1 MAHDKLILIAHFD
14 PAGKLSRDWLT
25 LLDALRAGEFAELAL
40 ISTGLNPAPYEDRL
54 AGVRVV
60 VRENV
65 GYDFYSWRQGL
76 LDALPRGYAEVVL
89 LNTSFYVADAARFT
103 AVLREPMPPESRVRG
118 LTVSWQE
125 GFHAQSYFLQFARS
139 VLESAVFNRFWQEMR
154 PVSARQTVIDLYELG
169 LSRQIGREFPIQPIF
184 ALGPYEKFL
193 MLRRGLKD
201 ASKIPAAQMEEAYE
215 FYKQSLNPS
224 LLLWDCLLHRYGIV
238 KKQLVHDNPFRA
250 PIDEARDFVARCILN

>member
-25 LLDALRAGEFAELAL
+25 LIDALRAGGFADLML
-40 ISTGLNPAPYEDRL
+40 VSTGLNAAPYRDRL

-76 LDALPRGYAEVVL
+76 LDAFSRGYEQVVL
-89 LNTSFYVADAARFT
+89 LNTSFYVADAGRFS
-103 AVLREPMPPESRVRG
+103 ALLRQPMPLEARVRA
-118 LTVSWQE
+118 LTISWQD

-154 PVSARQTVIDLYELG
+154 PVSSRQTVIDLYELG
-169 LSRQIGREFPIQPIF
+169 LSRQLGREFPIEPIF

-201 ASKIPAAQMEEAYE
+201 SSKITAAQLEEAYDL
-215 FYKQSLNPS
+215 YKQSLNPS
-224 LLLWDCLLHRYGIV
+224 LLLWDCLLYRYGIV
-238 KKQLVHDNPFRA
+238 KKQLVHENPFGA
-250 PIDEARDFVARCILN
+250 PIDEVRDFVARCILN